1 MFVARIYTLLSPAIS
16 FTPTYLECQT
26 SFPDLRNKIYAQ
38 PNRGPLAPALLTHTH
53 AICMSS
59 PALDGTAPPRPRPL
73 ATDESGVEGPR
84 GQSSLYDKLWY
95 SAVSVA
101 VQMKLILRSSLLY
114 VVWRLFEDWYVYSKG
129 SRLGGRS

>member
-1 MFVARIYTLLSPAIS
+1 MFFVRIYMLLSPAIS

-53 AICMSS
+53 AICMSL
-59 PALDGTAPPRPRPL
+59 PALNGTTPPRPRPS
-73 ATDESGVEGPR
+73 ATDESGVEDPR

-101 VQMKLILRSSLLY
+101 VQTKLNLRSSLLY
-114 VVWRLFEDWYVYSKG
+114 VVWRVFEHWYVYSER